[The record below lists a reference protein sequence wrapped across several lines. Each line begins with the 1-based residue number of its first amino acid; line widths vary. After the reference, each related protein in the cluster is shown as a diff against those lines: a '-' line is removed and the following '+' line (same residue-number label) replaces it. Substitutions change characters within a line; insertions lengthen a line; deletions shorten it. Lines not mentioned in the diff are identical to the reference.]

1 MCHTLLWGLLLL
13 LTPTAGK
20 QKLQDAPRE
29 TYKSKM
35 KIVLLGPSGTV
46 RWILLLES
54 FLKESLS
61 APKGTHPTESRSSQ
75 DLYLCLSTNS

>member
-1 MCHTLLWGLLLL
+1 MSHS
-13 LTPTAGK
+13 P
-20 QKLQDAPRE
+20 
-29 TYKSKM
+29 
-35 KIVLLGPSGTV
+35 LGAAASPHPHSWEAEGPGCPQRDIQVEDEV
-46 RWILLLES
+46 RIARSFRNCEVEILLLES